1 MRNARSGWSGI
12 RTAVWVSVAVWAC
25 ILGLT
30 GCVEEQASA
39 PAKGEAQGAAVGEAI
54 ESDDWTLTLVGSPH
68 KAETVGTGTNCGPSG
83 FSAGCLT
90 AAEGVFLIAPVELTS
105 RASELKMISSS
116 VFLAEDDQG
125 NEFSPVGPLIHIE
138 YLWESDEDRWDQM
151 ANQIPGNMLDSGDSI
166 EGPLIFDV
174 PVDASALA
182 LTLEGIEETIDLGF

>member
-1 MRNARSGWSGI
+1 MAA
-12 RTAVWVSVAVWAC
+12 AVCVC

-30 GCVEEQASA
+30 EGAGEQSPA
-39 PAKGEAQGAAVGEAI
+39 PERGAAQGAAIGAVI
-54 ESDDWTLTLVGSPH
+54 ESDDWTLTLIDSPH
-68 KAETVGTGTNCGPSG
+68 KAETVGAGTNCGPSG
-83 FSAGCLT
+83 FSAGCLA
-90 AAEGVFLIAPVELTS
+90 AAEGIFLIAPVELTS

-116 VFLAEDDQG
+116 VFLAEDGQG
-125 NEFSPVGPLIHIE
+125 NEFGLAGPLTHIE
-138 YLWESDEDRWDQM
+138 YLWESDEDRWEQI